1 MSVVLSASLVSSVCL
16 SAQCSDTTIGKIV
29 SVACILYKA
38 LGALGLVLPNDAK
51 EILSQFPCLVSWPS
65 KTCL

>member
-1 MSVVLSASLVSSVCL
+1 MSLFLSVCLVSLVGL

-29 SVACILYKA
+29 SVACFLYKA

-51 EILSQFPCLVSWPS
+51 EIMSPASLPCVLA
-65 KTCL
+65 